1 MEKRLILLVVLMV
14 FLGLALQPSLS
25 QSQTQVTLNPT
36 DDASVN
42 NWNNNATI
50 NGDTLYVSTN
60 YDERSFLK
68 FNLSSIPPDAV
79 IINATLKLYR
89 YQGNGNDTFC
99 IERVLGDWNETSITY
114 NTMPSTSP
122 YACYDIPSGEGI
134 WDIFDITSLVQG
146 WVNGSWPNYGL
157 MLKDPSSDSI
167 HHRYYSKDYS
177 NSSYWPVLE
186 IWYEASTTTTTSQTT
201 TQTTTSSTSN
211 STTTSQTTTT
221 TTSSI
226 QATTNIGEAI
236 SGSLQEL
243 VPVIMFLSVFV
254 SLLSLLA
261 SLGEGGRRR

>member
-25 QSQTQVTLNPT
+25 QTQVTLNPT

-42 NWNNNATI
+42 SWNNNANL

-221 TTSSI
+221 TMVTSSVNME
-226 QATTNIGEAI
+226 QVAETVN
-236 SGSLQEL
+236 EL
-243 VPVIMFLSVFV
+243 MPLIAALSVLV
-254 SLLSLLA
+254 SLLGIMSNLIR
-261 SLGEGGRRR
+261 ER